1 MEFYLCN
8 QQDVLTDKS
17 NLAKIQR
24 ISLVICVFRSII
36 FLYKIKIPLDWYK
49 LIAICFSDARRKRIF
64 VNCEQ
69 NVYRY
74 IWFNNSSFDNIAR
87 SDTIYNIRRQI
98 VKCEFQQFRCTSR
111 SLVPSRLHFR
121 SSCTSLSIRQLVS
134 LNTLSNFPYR
144 NSRLVLET
152 NNVYIYHNSDFSRVF
167 CEWKTNNF
175 FLKTVYGAR
184 S

>member
-17 NLAKIQR
+17 NLTKIQR

-36 FLYKIKIPLDWYK
+36 FLHKIKIPLDWYK

-69 NVYRY
+69 YVHRY
-74 IWFNNSSFDNIAR
+74 IWFNNSSFDNTVR
-87 SDTIYNIRRQI
+87 NDTIYNIRRQI
-98 VKCEFQQFRCTSR
+98 AKCEFQQFTCTSWP
-111 SLVPSRLHFR
+111 LVPSRSRFQP
-121 SSCTSLSIRQLVS
+121 SCTSLSTRQLVS
-134 LNTLSNFPYR
+134 LNPLSNFPYR

-152 NNVYIYHNSDFSRVF
+152 NNVSIYHNSDFSQAF

-175 FLKTVYGAR
+175 FLKTICGAR

>member
-17 NLAKIQR
+17 NLAKIQK

-111 SLVPSRLHFR
+111 PLVPSRLHFR

>member
-87 SDTIYNIRRQI
+87 SDTIYNIHRQI

-111 SLVPSRLHFR
+111 PLVPSRLHFR

-152 NNVYIYHNSDFSRVF
+152 NNVYIYHNSDFSRAF
-167 CEWKTNNF
+167 CDWKTNNF

>member
-111 SLVPSRLHFR
+111 PLVPSRLHFR

>member
-36 FLYKIKIPLDWYK
+36 FLYKIKILLDWYK
-49 LIAICFSDARRKRIF
+49 LIAICFSDAWRKRIF

-111 SLVPSRLHFR
+111 PLVPSRLHFR

-152 NNVYIYHNSDFSRVF
+152 NNVYIYHNSDFSRAF
-167 CEWKTNNF
+167 CDWKTNNF

>member
-111 SLVPSRLHFR
+111 PLVPSRLHFR

-152 NNVYIYHNSDFSRVF
+152 NNVYIYHNSDFSRAF
-167 CEWKTNNF
+167 CDWKTNNF